1 MNGNINLSNIFNIS
15 SNLDFSSNN
24 VLPNLNIL
32 DFSSNNVLSNINI
45 FDIST
50 NVIGKKKKVK
60 KINNYFKFKDKGKKV
75 KKLII

>member
-50 NVIGKKKKVK
+50 NVIGKKKVK